1 LEQFFDNGILGFG
14 IFIWLV
20 VSTLVVGF
28 RSLGQLTTTAML
40 KDGRPP
46 PRAFDLI
53 GVLVSF
59 MGMLGHNCFDVSLRF
74 VSSGVYLGLLSGLI
88 VNVARGRALYELHTR
103 TPDAPVIPGE
113 SASAWKTVSEMLIWP
128 LRLAAGGGVL
138 YLAFFKGWSELRQVP
153 LGGMFGEFF
162 MLQGPLARVPVGG
175 ELLQWWLA
183 WSVFAGCMLW
193 LGWVMIRL
201 CLLSENP
208 VVPLLVLAMLQPLY
222 LFWGYFKADIHHNV
236 AIYFSKERQWE
247 PAVGNYLIVNK
258 LNPDFVMSK
267 YFLGNVFN
275 DRFNMTKS
283 YLPGW
288 GDTGNVPHDDYER
301 AMYWYEEVR
310 KLAPNYVQMHH
321 QIGNLHM
328 RRAEWATNNGRPEEA
343 QKYLDA
349 ALIRF
354 KLYHEIDPVFAP
366 NYYRM
371 AQIYMIRKQYDLA
384 IKTYHELIDAQ
395 ECAADESMLE
405 KPWLRKTI
413 LSYQ

>member
-1 LEQFFDNGILGFG
+1 
-14 IFIWLV
+14 
-20 VSTLVVGF
+20 
-28 RSLGQLTTTAML
+28 
-40 KDGRPP
+40 
-46 PRAFDLI
+46 
-53 GVLVSF
+53 
-59 MGMLGHNCFDVSLRF
+59 
-74 VSSGVYLGLLSGLI
+74 
-88 VNVARGRALYELHTR
+88 
-103 TPDAPVIPGE
+103 
-113 SASAWKTVSEMLIWP
+113 
-128 LRLAAGGGVL
+128 
-138 YLAFFKGWSELRQVP
+138 
-153 LGGMFGEFF
+153 
-162 MLQGPLARVPVGG
+162 
-175 ELLQWWLA
+175 
-183 WSVFAGCMLW
+183 
-193 LGWVMIRL
+193 MIRL

-413 LSYQ
+413 LSYQPYALLDGKWMHRHVGPERPRESAEAYTSLANAYFMGNRLAEAERAYRTALSYDQNFDMAKKNLEVTYRRAQGEKSLTSVKVEPGTQIVPGVPVPTGWIVSPKK